1 MKLFDSIGEMFK
13 ELRKAKIVSLTEW
26 RDIKR
31 ALGSVYYDYQ
41 AIDKVKKAKELAA
54 KERKE
59 HNERVVRSSGL
70 NKGKKRD

>member
-1 MKLFDSIGEMFK
+1 MKIFDSIGEMFS

-31 ALGSVYYDYQ
+31 ALGPVYYDYQ
-41 AIDKVKKAKELAA
+41 MIDKKKRAKEQEL
-54 KERKE
+54 KDRKE
-59 HNERVVRSSGL
+59 HNERVVRSNGL